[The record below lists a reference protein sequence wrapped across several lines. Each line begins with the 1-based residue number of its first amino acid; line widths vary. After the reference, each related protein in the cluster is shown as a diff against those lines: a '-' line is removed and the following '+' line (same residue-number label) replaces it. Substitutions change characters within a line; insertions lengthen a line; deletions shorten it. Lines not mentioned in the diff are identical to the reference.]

1 MIKLLINISKI
12 FFINVFII
20 LIFIF
25 STEMIF
31 GYWFDEDN
39 FGPFM
44 REHRMK
50 NQRIE
55 WNDGEEKKIYFY
67 RRNYHGF
74 RGEDIEPA
82 KIQAVIFGGSVIDER
97 YKPDDYTITGFLNKK
112 LKENKITLK
121 ITNGAV
127 EARSTGG
134 LIYAFENWLFK
145 IKDFSPKYLLFYVGV
160 NDTLDLIKEAGHD
173 GHTLNPEKKEIFFDT
188 IKSRSILYDSI
199 RIFKFKYLPR
209 KGFVK
214 YDGKKSKK
222 YQKEFSFI
230 SYEFAKNNYN
240 LEELEKKYNTKIKN
254 YMLRIEKLSKLSKKI
269 NSIPVFITNL
279 GSSGHTELLFT
290 LNENLIKYCEIKK
303 LICIN
308 LAKKVDGKVGYWY
321 DNAHTTK
328 QGSQYISELI
338 FESLGP
344 IIKEKN

>member
-173 GHTLNPEKKEIFFDT
+173 GHTLNPEKKEIFLT
-188 IKSRSILYDSI
+188 
-199 RIFKFKYLPR
+199 
-209 KGFVK
+209 
-214 YDGKKSKK
+214 
-222 YQKEFSFI
+222 Q
-230 SYEFAKNNYN
+230 
-240 LEELEKKYNTKIKN
+240 
-254 YMLRIEKLSKLSKKI
+254 
-269 NSIPVFITNL
+269 
-279 GSSGHTELLFT
+279 
-290 LNENLIKYCEIKK
+290 
-303 LICIN
+303 
-308 LAKKVDGKVGYWY
+308 
-321 DNAHTTK
+321 
-328 QGSQYISELI
+328 
-338 FESLGP
+338 
-344 IIKEKN
+344 